1 MKVAVYG
8 VGAIGGLIA
17 GRLAATD
24 CQVSVVARG
33 NTLMNLHEHGLR
45 LQVLDRIVSIP
56 VRAEQSP
63 EKFGAQDVVIIAV
76 KAPALQDVAAQIA
89 PMIAPDTIVITAMNG
104 VPWWFFE
111 GKGVAYQGSRLASI
125 NPTPALSRAI
135 PVQQIIGCVV
145 HLSSSCPA
153 PGLVQAGF
161 GNRLILGE
169 PAGGRTARVDSV
181 VNLLCKAA
189 FDAEASANIRADIWY
204 KLWGNM
210 TMNPVS
216 ALTGATVDKILDEPL
231 VHRFCLSAM
240 QEAAAIGAKIGCAI
254 TQSGEDRMAITR
266 KLGAFKTSMLQDTEA
281 GKDLEIDALVTVVHE
296 IGKLA
301 GVATPAIDGL
311 LGLIRLFG
319 RTRGIYPAA
328 PPISP
333 YTALANG

>member
-1 MKVAVYG
+1 MKVTVYG

-17 GRLAATD
+17 GRLATAG
-24 CQVSVVARG
+24 CEVNVVARG
-33 NTLMNLHEHGLR
+33 KTLTNLRKDGLR
-45 LQVLDRIVSIP
+45 LETPQGIVSVP
-56 VRAEQSP
+56 VNAEQSP
-63 EKFGAQDVVIIAV
+63 ETFGAQDVVIIAV
-76 KAPALQDVAAQIA
+76 KAPALDDVAAQIA
-89 PMIAPDTIVITAMNG
+89 PLIAPDTIVITAMNG

-111 GKGVAYQGSRLASI
+111 AKGVAYQDACLASI

-135 PVQQIIGCVV
+135 PVRQIIGCVV

-153 PGLVQAGF
+153 PGLVQPGL

-181 VNLLCKAA
+181 VDLLCKAG

-204 KLWGNM
+204 KLSGNM

-216 ALTGATVDKILDEPL
+216 ALTGATLDKILDDPL
-231 VHRFCLSAM
+231 VSRFCLSAM
-240 QEAAAIGAKIGCAI
+240 QEAAAIGAKIDCAI
-254 TQSGEDRMAITR
+254 TLSGEDRMAVTR
-266 KLGAFKTSMLQDTEA
+266 KLGAFKTSMLQDAEA

-296 IGKLA
+296 IGELV

-328 PPISP
+328 PLISP
-333 YTALANG
+333 RTALAGD